1 MYKPNTYPRT
11 YQMHSNSLLSPDS
24 TSPGCPPLVQ
34 LIGQIASRLILPVY
48 LFPEHSVDVFITL
61 IKAKSNIL
69 SRISRLRND
78 FSGITNGSS

>member
-1 MYKPNTYPRT
+1 
-11 YQMHSNSLLSPDS
+11 MHLNSFFPPDS

-48 LFPEHSVDVFITL
+48 LFPEHFVDVFITS

-69 SRISRLRND
+69 SRISRLRNG
-78 FSGITNGSS
+78 FSDITNGSS

>member
-1 MYKPNTYPRT
+1 
-11 YQMHSNSLLSPDS
+11 MHLNSFFPPDS
-24 TSPGCPPLVQ
+24 TSPGCPPPVQ

-48 LFPEHSVDVFITL
+48 LFPEHFVDVFITS

-78 FSGITNGSS
+78 FSDITNGSS